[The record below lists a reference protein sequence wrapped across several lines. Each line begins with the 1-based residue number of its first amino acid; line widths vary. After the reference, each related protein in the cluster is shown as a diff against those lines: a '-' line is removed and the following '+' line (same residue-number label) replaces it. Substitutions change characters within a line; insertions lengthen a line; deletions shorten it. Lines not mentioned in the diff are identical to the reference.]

1 MHIVIIVK
9 KKKQDICMDLD
20 MGNVMTEN
28 CKLMFYFIMV
38 QNLILD
44 YLFLIWQK
52 NALIRI
58 LVALR
63 IVWKHF

>member
-9 KKKQDICMDLD
+9 KKKQDVYMDLD
-20 MGNVMTEN
+20 MVNVLTEN
-28 CKLMFYFIMV
+28 YKLMFYFIMV

-52 NALIRI
+52 M
-58 LVALR
+58 
-63 IVWKHF
+63 HSFEY

>member
-1 MHIVIIVK
+1 MHIDIIVK
-9 KKKQDICMDLD
+9 KKQDIYMDLD
-20 MGNVMTEN
+20 MVNVMTEN

>member
-9 KKKQDICMDLD
+9 KKKQDVYMDLD
-20 MGNVMTEN
+20 MVNVLTEN
-28 CKLMFYFIMV
+28 YKLMFYFIMV

-63 IVWKHF
+63 IVWKRF

>member
-9 KKKQDICMDLD
+9 KTGHLYGFRHSECHERKLQINVLFYNGAKFDFRLLISHLAEKK
-20 MGNVMTEN
+20 
-28 CKLMFYFIMV
+28 
-38 QNLILD
+38 
-44 YLFLIWQK
+44 
-52 NALIRI
+52 ALIRI

>member
-9 KKKQDICMDLD
+9 KKQDTYMDLD
-20 MGNVMTEN
+20 MVNVMTEN
-28 CKLMFYFIMV
+28 YKLMFYFIMV

>member
-9 KKKQDICMDLD
+9 KKQDTYMDLD
-20 MGNVMTEN
+20 MVNVMTEN
-28 CKLMFYFIMV
+28 YKLMFYFIMV

-58 LVALR
+58 LVDLR

>member
-9 KKKQDICMDLD
+9 KKQDTYMDLD
-20 MGNVMTEN
+20 MVNVMTEN
-28 CKLMFYFIMV
+28 YKLMFYFIMV

-52 NALIRI
+52 NALIRK

>member
-9 KKKQDICMDLD
+9 KKQDTYMDLD
-20 MGNVMTEN
+20 MVNVMTEN
-28 CKLMFYFIMV
+28 YKLMFYFIMV

-63 IVWKHF
+63 IVWKRF